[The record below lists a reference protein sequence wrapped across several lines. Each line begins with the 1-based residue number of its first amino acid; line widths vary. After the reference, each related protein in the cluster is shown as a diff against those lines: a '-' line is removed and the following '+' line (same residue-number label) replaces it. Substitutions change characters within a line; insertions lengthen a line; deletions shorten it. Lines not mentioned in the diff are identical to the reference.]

1 VRSSRQATVPTKFVR
16 LLSMTSK
23 CEYTDFLISSDDDV
37 AFESNPNVVSFISSS
52 SASDWKVSW
61 INLPS
66 ISAHAGGFE
75 VFLGLPKLKVT
86 GSPASFDAVGKGYSV
101 NLMLA

>member
-1 VRSSRQATVPTKFVR
+1 MHESIRQIMRFSSFTLSCEFDKQFFLRVSNCAAICRTCSKLLRAKVRSSRQATVPTKFVR

-52 SASDWKVSW
+52 SASD
-61 INLPS
+61 
-66 ISAHAGGFE
+66 
-75 VFLGLPKLKVT
+75 
-86 GSPASFDAVGKGYSV
+86 
-101 NLMLA
+101 